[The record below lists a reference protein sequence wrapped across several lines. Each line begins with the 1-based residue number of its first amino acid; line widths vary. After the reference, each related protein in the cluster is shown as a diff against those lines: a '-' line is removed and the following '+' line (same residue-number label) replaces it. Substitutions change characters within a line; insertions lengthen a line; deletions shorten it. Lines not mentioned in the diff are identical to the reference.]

1 MFLESEP
8 LCRTNI
14 SLPGNALD
22 MSDHVEIECSVVYN
36 GIWSPVFIC
45 ADHLPG
51 TTINQT
57 SSDHVLYT
65 RLIAA
70 ANIEDFTQLSCSMSF
85 TLTAHYQSISPEL
98 PSEPTKPVYDFA
110 WNTSAIRV
118 VNATGKYTQVHK
130 LAHSMFK
137 LQLQYYGLYCHAY
150 KDISLLMTYTVHRT
164 LLPVRAL
171 LTLASHSGTA
181 W

>member
-1 MFLESEP
+1 VKENLLIAGCGFLESEP
-8 LCRTNI
+8 VCRTNI
-14 SLPGNALD
+14 TLPGNAVD

-36 GIWSPVFIC
+36 GIWSPVFMC

-70 ANIEDFTQLSCSMSF
+70 ANIEDFTELSCSMTF
-85 TLTAHYQSISPEL
+85 TLTTNYQSISPKDI
-98 PSEPTKPVYDFA
+98 PNEPVKPVYDFA

-118 VNATGKYTQVHK
+118 VNATGKYITPTETCTQYVVPV
-130 LAHSMFK
+130 
-137 LQLQYYGLYCHAY
+137 LYCYTY
-150 KDISLLMTYTVHRT
+150 KNMPL
-164 LLPVRAL
+164 
-171 LTLASHSGTA
+171 
-181 W
+181 

>member
-1 MFLESEP
+1 MFFSESKP
-8 LCRTNI
+8 VCRTNI
-14 SLPGNALD
+14 SLPGNAVY
-22 MSDHVEIECSVVYN
+22 MSDHVEIECSVRYN

-70 ANIEDFTQLSCSMSF
+70 SNIEDFTQLSCSMSF
-85 TLTAHYQSISPEL
+85 TLTAHYQSISPDL
-98 PSEPTKPVYDFA
+98 PSEPVKPVYHFA

-118 VNATGKYTQVHK
+118 VNATGKRNCFGQ
-130 LAHSMFK
+130 ADHSLGHFMFRSD
-137 LQLQYYGLYCHAY
+137 QN
-150 KDISLLMTYTVHRT
+150 
-164 LLPVRAL
+164 VRL
-171 LTLASHSGTA
+171 
-181 W
+181 